1 MSNLCFVS
9 PVEAA
14 HWTERYLE
22 GGKKKSLPPPFFL
35 STWKILYCIVN
46 FELLYCT

>member
-22 GGKKKSLPPPFFL
+22 GGKKKSLPPPSSFL
-35 STWKILYCIVN
+35 HGKYCIV
-46 FELLYCT
+46 L